1 MLVRSHPDHARD
13 LLRMAQDDVVR
24 QWRVYE
30 NRAAMAGEGLP
41 AAEDQAE
48 PEETK
53 SPVTKGVEEE

>member
-1 MLVRSHPDHARD
+1 
-13 LLRMAQDDVVR
+13 VR

-41 AAEDQAE
+41 AAEEQTQ